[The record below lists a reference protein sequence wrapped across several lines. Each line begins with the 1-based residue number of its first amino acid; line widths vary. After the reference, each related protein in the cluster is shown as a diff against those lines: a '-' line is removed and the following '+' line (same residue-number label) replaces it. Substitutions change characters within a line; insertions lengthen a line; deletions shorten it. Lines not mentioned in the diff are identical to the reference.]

1 MPAEMTTQMGGR
13 HDADFSFNQLC
24 SLLVEV
30 GYAMHKAKGSHVIF
44 QHGASFL
51 NLQST
56 PGGKAKAY
64 QVRLIRRELPNL
76 GLKP

>member
-1 MPAEMTTQMGGR
+1 MGGP

-30 GYAMHKAKGSHVIF
+30 GYTMHKAKGNHVIF
-44 QHGASFL
+44 YRDASVL
-51 NLQST
+51 NLQSA

-64 QVRLIRRELPNL
+64 QVRQVRQELPNL
-76 GLKP
+76 NLKP

>member
-1 MPAEMTTQMGGR
+1 MTTRTGGL

-30 GYAMHKAKGSHVIF
+30 GFTLRKVKGSHVVF
-44 QHGASFL
+44 HRDASVL
-51 NLQST
+51 NLQSA

-64 QVRLIRRELPNL
+64 QVRQVRRELPNL
-76 GLKP
+76 NLKP